1 MSYFNM
7 NLQQNSFV
15 SRALFI
21 KEIITH
27 LQLKYLVLTFAL
39 LKKNLIHV
47 HFLKTS
53 ELTHNETFE
62 DNDRSIAM

>member
-1 MSYFNM
+1 M

-53 ELTHNETFE
+53 EGATELTHNETFE